1 MPIYTVLLLIAV
13 GLAAGILG
21 GTLGVGGGIIVI
33 PALVFLFGFSQHDAQ
48 GTTLAFMLP
57 PVTLLATWNY
67 WKNGNVDWRFALIL
81 SATFMVGAFLGS
93 KLAIELPD
101 KILKKIFG
109 ILLLFVAI
117 KMIFSK

>member
-1 MPIYTVLLLIAV
+1 MAAHQIILLIVV
-13 GLAAGILG
+13 GLTAGLLG
-21 GTLGVGGGIIVI
+21 GTLGVGGGVIVI

-67 WKNGNVDWRFALIL
+67 WKNGNVNWRYALVL
-81 SATFMVGAFLGS
+81 SLTFFIGAFIGS
-93 KLAIELPD
+93 KLAVQIPD
-101 KILKKIFG
+101 KVLKKMFG
-109 ILLLFVAI
+109 VLLLFFAI

>member
-1 MPIYTVLLLIAV
+1 MTLLQLLLLILV
-13 GLAAGILG
+13 GLAAGLLG

-33 PALVFLFGFSQHDAQ
+33 PALVFLFGFSQHTAQ

-57 PVTLLATWNY
+57 PVTFLATWNY
-67 WKNGNVDWRFALIL
+67 WKHGQVKWQYALIL
-81 SATFMVGAFLGS
+81 SLTFLIGAYVGSNFVME
-93 KLAIELPD
+93 IPD
-101 KILKKIFG
+101 KVLKKVIG